1 MYEVQGRL
9 RKTYPVLDLKKKR
22 YDTKTESRIQL
33 LFNLRDK
40 I

>member
-9 RKTYPVLDLKKKR
+9 RKTYPLLDAKKKK
-22 YDTKTESRIQL
+22 YGTKTESRIQL
-33 LFNLRDK
+33 LFKK